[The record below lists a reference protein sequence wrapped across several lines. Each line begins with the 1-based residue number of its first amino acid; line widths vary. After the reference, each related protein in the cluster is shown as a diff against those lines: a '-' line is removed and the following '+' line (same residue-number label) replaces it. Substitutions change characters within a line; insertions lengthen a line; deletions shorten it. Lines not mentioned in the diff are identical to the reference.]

1 MSEAAPKRFYTE
13 AKAERAEGG
22 WGVFLD
28 GRQARTLK
36 RAPLTAPTEQ
46 LARAIADEWAGQ
58 GEHIDRTT
66 MPLTAL
72 LSAAIDGG
80 RDYARQCLDEVI
92 NYLNSDLVC
101 YRAETPDEL
110 VKRQTK
116 VWGAY
121 VDWMKDAFG
130 VSLTVV
136 AGVIAT
142 PQPEEGMRAVR
153 EAIADESAET
163 LLAIRIATNITGSAV
178 LALALWKDAFKADKI
193 FEAAL
198 LDERFQA
205 ERWGADAEAK
215 AREARLYEDFSAVG
229 SFLRLI

>member
-13 AKAERAEGG
+13 AKAEPAEGG

-46 LARAIADEWAGQ
+46 LARAIANEWAGQ

-110 VKRQTK
+110 VRRQAK
-116 VWGAY
+116 VWDAY
-121 VDWMKDAFG
+121 VGWMKDAFG

-136 AGVIAT
+136 AGVIAA
-142 PQPEEGMRAVR
+142 PQPEEGLRAVR
-153 EAIADESAET
+153 DAIADESAET

-178 LALALWKDAFKADKI
+178 LALALWKDAFKSDEV
-193 FEAAL
+193 FEAAR

-205 ERWGADAEAK
+205 ERWGADAEAQE
-215 AREARLYEDFSAVG
+215 REARLYEDFSAVV
-229 SFLRLI
+229 SFLRLA